1 PILYVEPLP
10 SSRQWVSQ
18 NLAIS
23 RTKAVTY
30 VQSLFPIFT
39 WIYRY
44 NWTWFLGD
52 MVAGVTVGVVVI
64 PQGMAY
70 AKLAQLP
77 PEFGL
82 YSSFVGCALY
92 FMFATSKDITIGP
105 VAVMST
111 LMGNILHD
119 VLPHLPQYKDTPW
132 VIAGCMSLVLGCIVT
147 ALGLLR
153 LGFI

>member
-1 PILYVEPLP
+1 MSVSSQPATGPTVNYVEPRASTKKWLKDNVVP
-10 SSRQWVSQ
+10 SKQSSVDY
-18 NLAIS
+18 A
-23 RTKAVTY
+23 K
-30 VQSLFPIFT
+30 SLFPIAT

-52 MVAGVTVGVVVI
+52 MVAGLTVGVVVI

-92 FMFATSKDITIGP
+92 F
-105 VAVMST
+105 
-111 LMGNILHD
+111 
-119 VLPHLPQYKDTPW
+119 
-132 VIAGCMSLVLGCIVT
+132 
-147 ALGLLR
+147 
-153 LGFI
+153 